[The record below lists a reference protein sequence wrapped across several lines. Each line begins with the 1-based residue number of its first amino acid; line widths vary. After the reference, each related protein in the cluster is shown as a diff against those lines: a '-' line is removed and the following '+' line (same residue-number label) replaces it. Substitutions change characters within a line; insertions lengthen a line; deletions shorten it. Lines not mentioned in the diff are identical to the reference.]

1 MALILL
7 KEAQVLIVIR
17 RTYLQTLQFML
28 AEKIGVFIF
37 PLTRMV
43 VFNSLLTC

>member
-28 AEKIGVFIF
+28 A
-37 PLTRMV
+37 
-43 VFNSLLTC
+43 